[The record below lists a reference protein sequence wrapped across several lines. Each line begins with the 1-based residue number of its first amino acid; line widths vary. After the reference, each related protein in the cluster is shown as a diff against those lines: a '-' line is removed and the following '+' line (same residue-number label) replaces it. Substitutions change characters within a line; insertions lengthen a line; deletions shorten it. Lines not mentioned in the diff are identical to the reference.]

1 MEVCRKRCD
10 GKMKNCDERE
20 KAEVGKWDGKGEVEE
35 EENGGRWE
43 RWRRGKLGGGGGGN
57 HGSVIDLVIGI
68 LCVHAYRWEVMC
80 IHLGVDRVV

>member
-43 RWRRGKLGGGGGGN
+43 R
-57 HGSVIDLVIGI
+57 
-68 LCVHAYRWEVMC
+68 
-80 IHLGVDRVV
+80 

>member
-10 GKMKNCDERE
+10 GKMKNCHEKE
-20 KAEVGKWDGKGEVEE
+20 KAEVGKWDGKGEMEE

-43 RWRRGKLGGGGGGN
+43 RWRRGEIRRRWWRKSRKCKRPRN
-57 HGSVIDLVIGI
+57 RHPV
-68 LCVHAYRWEVMC
+68 CAYRWEVMS